1 MIDFDFKKNC
11 YGCGLCKNICPKNS
25 INMCEN
31 SEGFLNPKIDK
42 NKCINSIGVAIQDYK
57 IDVEVDENTPISKII
72 NIKDKIANSVG
83 RYIVDNKDRLD
94 IDTNSESFNQFLESE
109 NHLFCDIAVVGNS
122 IKFNL

>member
-1 MIDFDFKKNC
+1 MSQAMKEYYQFRQELRKLYKNDVNNN
-11 YGCGLCKNICPKNS
+11 GDLCSSVLQIR
-25 INMCEN
+25 
-31 SEGFLNPKIDK
+31 DK